1 MLKKSHIQTLLTS
14 NTENGED
21 IIKTDT
27 NGACLIE
34 ETGIMLRYPE
44 QENQGNATL
53 LLTDGLADLKR
64 HGHTQSRMTFIEGK
78 LLPCHYNTPHGN
90 IDLNIYTHQAF
101 FTINADGGRF
111 EARYT
116 LLVAGKQVAD
126 NVLTIEWS
134 FT

>member
-1 MLKKSHIQTLLTS
+1 MLKKSHIQTLLIS

-78 LLPCHYNTPHGN
+78 LLP
-90 IDLNIYTHQAF
+90 
-101 FTINADGGRF
+101 
-111 EARYT
+111 
-116 LLVAGKQVAD
+116 
-126 NVLTIEWS
+126 
-134 FT
+134 